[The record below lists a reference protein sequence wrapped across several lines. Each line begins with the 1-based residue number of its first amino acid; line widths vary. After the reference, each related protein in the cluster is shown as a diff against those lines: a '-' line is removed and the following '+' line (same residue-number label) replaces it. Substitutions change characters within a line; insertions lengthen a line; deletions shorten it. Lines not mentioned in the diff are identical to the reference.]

1 MTPVI
6 PCDFCLCLLP
16 DFRMQRK
23 IIIHLEIK
31 NEKYIIPGTYCNYF
45 SLSNKLIVHR
55 QANSVAKWLTP
66 HS

>member
-6 PCDFCLCLLP
+6 PCDFRLCLLP

-31 NEKYIIPGTYCNYF
+31 NEKYIIPEP
-45 SLSNKLIVHR
+45 IVITLVS
-55 QANSVAKWLTP
+55 QTNL
-66 HS
+66 